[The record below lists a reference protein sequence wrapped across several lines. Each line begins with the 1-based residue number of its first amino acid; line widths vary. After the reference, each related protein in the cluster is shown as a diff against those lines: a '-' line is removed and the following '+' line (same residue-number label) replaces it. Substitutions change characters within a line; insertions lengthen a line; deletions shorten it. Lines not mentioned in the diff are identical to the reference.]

1 MDIFESLVGV
11 KYYCA
16 KLKSTF
22 TFIEFKRDGFHIG
35 VFKMGRIS
43 IPIIV
48 FRHTNAPVVP
58 NEFDFCF
65 AGADVKPNEFI
76 GGVGLGEIVSIPP
89 EVLTIGGAFPTHMG
103 VNTFQGDFVRG

>member
-16 KLKSTF
+16 KLKATF
-22 TFIEFKRDGFHIG
+22 TVTQFQKDGFHKG
-35 VFKMGRIS
+35 VFKMERTS

-58 NEFDFCF
+58 NQFDFCF

-76 GGVGLGEIVSIPP
+76 GGVGLGAIISILPDA
-89 EVLTIGGAFPTHMG
+89 LIIGGAFPTHMG
-103 VNTFQGDFVRG
+103 VTTFHGDFVRG